1 MKQRG
6 LAPRAQHRSS
16 SLRSLF
22 LLMVMAFAA
31 GSLAQAQQSTAIQP
45 CTDTPPK
52 NKTVLQQNAVEAK
65 PSVSQT
71 LIDSSIPDD
80 HSIEKLVSVYGARVR
95 ALETVIA
102 RLEADLKK
110 ERIGGGSLGNFVT
123 DGLRSEVSRRLGY
136 HVPLVVVNSGG
147 LRRSTIS
154 AGDLRSKDIF
164 ELLPF
169 ENALVELDLTG
180 QQVLQLLNIV
190 LTGHDAQS
198 GARITYRL
206 NAEKNPGLLKVRLVD
221 ATGREVEIDPH
232 ATYKVVT
239 IDYLLRLAS
248 GEYSM
253 FQEAKNVKLLGI
265 TLRDAMMDYVKSEG
279 AAGRS
284 IKPNIDGR
292 FAEKMESSEAQR
304 Q

>member
-1 MKQRG
+1 MKQRR
-6 LAPRAQHRSS
+6 LALHAQRGSS
-16 SLRSLF
+16 TLRSVF
-22 LLMVMAFAA
+22 LVIVMAFAA
-31 GSLAQAQQSTAIQP
+31 GSLAHAQQSTAIQP

-52 NKTVLQQNAVEAK
+52 NKTLLQDNAVEAK
-65 PSVSQT
+65 PSVNEV
-71 LIDSSIPDD
+71 LIDSSISDD
-80 HSIEKLVSVYGARVR
+80 PSLEKLVSVYGARVR

-123 DGLRSEVSRRLGY
+123 DGLRSEASRRLGY
-136 HVPLVVVNSGG
+136 RLPLVVVNSGG

-154 AGDLRSKDIF
+154 AGDLRAKDIF

-190 LTGHDAQS
+190 LAGHDAQS

-206 NAEKNPGLLKVRLVD
+206 NAEKNPELLRVRLID
-221 ATGREVEIDPH
+221 PTGGEVEIDPR

-248 GEYSM
+248 GEYSL
-253 FQEAKNVKLLGI
+253 FQEAKNIKPLGI

-284 IKPNIDGR
+284 IKPNMDGR
-292 FAEKMESSEAQR
+292 FTEKIDSPEAQR